1 MKRTLTVIVLGL
13 AALALLVGAALKS
26 RAIPLE
32 THIARYTL
40 DSDIGR
46 LDEDFN
52 TLINSLQTAWQSSQA
67 PGEAA
72 SALHQRIV
80 ASLATLESSANAL
93 PGSSVQRERIR
104 NNVGRLQSTMATVD
118 ELTAT
123 LIADQTAY
131 AESIALLRDN
141 GPEIVRQLRDI
152 GQVQI
157 AADLFQL
164 LAETIDFAAL
174 EGSIGEYQ
182 ITRLLTTLN
191 RDQRIDT
198 AMSGQTDTLLGA
210 VNTIL
215 ETKDGIRSRLV
226 QLSNAA
232 LLENADALNLAAAA
246 AYQYAM
252 ASAES
257 ARTMLSIY
265 AVVMLLSVG
274 VIGFRLRGSYR
285 ELNVANA
292 ELGELNESLEQRV
305 QERTEDLSSALADLK
320 ESQVQLV
327 QAEKMSSLG
336 QLVAGISHEI
346 NTPLLYLANNAS
358 LIQERIDVL
367 NAFVRKSAATLS
379 IKPDDYGDRSE
390 YQSKFINGLREL
402 KTLLRDYEL
411 EASVEEIVDLNRD
424 SVEGLADLTEMAQS
438 LKDFSRLDRAPID
451 RFDVNAGIDKTLNI
465 ARNIIKHKAEVKK
478 FYGELPSVECSPS
491 KINQVFLNLITNAAQ
506 AIEDQGEI
514 IISTKVKDDEHIAVS
529 ISDTGRG
536 ISEENLDKIRDPFF
550 TTKEVGAGTG
560 LGLSIVDEIIRSHGG
575 ELIVES
581 KLGQGSTFSV
591 ILPIKQAAASVEDT
605 DENERFDGDDEAM
618 AEAV

>member
-1 MKRTLTVIVLGL
+1 
-13 AALALLVGAALKS
+13 
-26 RAIPLE
+26 
-32 THIARYTL
+32 
-40 DSDIGR
+40 
-46 LDEDFN
+46 
-52 TLINSLQTAWQSSQA
+52 
-67 PGEAA
+67 
-72 SALHQRIV
+72 
-80 ASLATLESSANAL
+80 
-93 PGSSVQRERIR
+93 
-104 NNVGRLQSTMATVD
+104 
-118 ELTAT
+118 
-123 LIADQTAY
+123 
-131 AESIALLRDN
+131 
-141 GPEIVRQLRDI
+141 
-152 GQVQI
+152 
-157 AADLFQL
+157 
-164 LAETIDFAAL
+164 
-174 EGSIGEYQ
+174 
-182 ITRLLTTLN
+182 
-191 RDQRIDT
+191 
-198 AMSGQTDTLLGA
+198 
-210 VNTIL
+210 
-215 ETKDGIRSRLV
+215 
-226 QLSNAA
+226 
-232 LLENADALNLAAAA
+232 
-246 AYQYAM
+246 
-252 ASAES
+252 
-257 ARTMLSIY
+257 
-265 AVVMLLSVG
+265 
-274 VIGFRLRGSYR
+274 
-285 ELNVANA
+285 
-292 ELGELNESLEQRV
+292 LNESLEQRV

-514 IISTKVKDDEHIAVS
+514 VISTKVKDDEHIAVS

-591 ILPIKQAAASVEDT
+591 ILPIKQAAASVEDA